1 MRSSYD
7 SLLEGDPEFRQRMT
21 ESKIEAKQDSAILV
35 VEARF
40 PNLVETAKQKVVQ
53 LNKIDEINTLTK
65 MIARAPDEK
74 TAQWVL
80 DTFAA

>member
-7 SLLEGDPEFRQRMT
+7 SLLESDPDIQRIKA

-40 PNLVETAKQKVVQ
+40 PNLAETAKQKVVRM
-53 LNKIDEINTLTK
+53 NKIDEINTFTK
-65 MIARAPDEK
+65 MIARAPDKK
-74 TAQWVL
+74 TAQRVL